1 MPESAYIP
9 VSHFSFK
16 AYDESFKSGNT
27 EIPRIRHL
35 TEHFE
40 IKPAVVRSVGRHL
53 SHKIRELDPS
63 ADLFVVRYIC
73 KPHSFKVF
81 TYISRFCV
89 NNKFFRKYKT
99 AAAFFYCIQRR
110 FGNRQ
115 RFFCRKVFEFRYP
128 CISGH

>member
-1 MPESAYIP
+1 MPESDYIP

-16 AYDESFKSGNT
+16 ACNESFKSGNT

-63 ADLFVVRYIC
+63 ADLFIVGYIC
-73 KPHSFKVF
+73 KPCLLY
-81 TYISRFCV
+81 TSRCV
-89 NNKFFRKYKT
+89 
-99 AAAFFYCIQRR
+99 
-110 FGNRQ
+110 
-115 RFFCRKVFEFRYP
+115 
-128 CISGH
+128 